1 MTEISGIDEQISK
14 DEWPKFMVIDARDP
28 AQFAKGHIPGAINMD
43 WRQVLVKRS
52 TIPKKTGTHLL
63 QHGLLVCSS
72 WICIARSGLGQRQN
86 FARWHGGVEGQRRLG
101 CSNKSCRRC

>member
-52 TIPKKTGTHLL
+52 TIPKKNRYSFTATRAPCLL
-63 QHGLLVCSS
+63 KLDLHC
-72 WICIARSGLGQRQN
+72 A
-86 FARWHGGVEGQRRLG
+86 
-101 CSNKSCRRC
+101 